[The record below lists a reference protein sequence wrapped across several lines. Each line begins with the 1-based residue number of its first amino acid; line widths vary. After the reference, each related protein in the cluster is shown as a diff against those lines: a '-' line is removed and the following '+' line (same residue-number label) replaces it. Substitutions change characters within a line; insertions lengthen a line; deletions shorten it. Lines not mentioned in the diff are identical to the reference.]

1 MGNGHVNRKGKIHG
15 GGEPKPTNLG
25 RDLSGDATNCISKYN
40 GIPTEPVSPSANKAS
55 INAKR
60 GGK

>member
-1 MGNGHVNRKGKIHG
+1 MGNSHVNRKGKIHG
-15 GGEPKPTNLG
+15 GGEPKPTHAG
-25 RDLSGDATNCISKYN
+25 MDLSKNATNCISKYG